1 MNAAPFACLHQ
12 TLQPRPRRG
21 FTVLELIVALTLG
34 LVLLS
39 AVWTMFR
46 LFLRHQEIESAQV
59 ERTQLVS
66 SLHQLLSRDLLNVIP
81 EGREGPQGS
90 GTPAGAPAG
99 APAPALPLE
108 PTNPLFLFP
117 GGAMELPGLLPANAN
132 AEASAYTLPVSSLQG
147 DSRRLEL
154 VVFAGPDDSAEPAVE
169 ARGGRRESRQDERE
183 PARLPSKVIV
193 YEFTGLSDDL
203 ASARDASLAPAELID
218 RDEDP
223 IEAAIATVGLCRR
236 ETQGGSSGVS
246 SSREQDRRGSP
257 ESQPV
262 PRSSQPSLASLADEP
277 RMIAGEPPASQIVEE
292 FAPEIIDLRFEYFDG
307 RKWTSS
313 WDSQRQ
319 RRLPVLVRA
328 QLALETRPAVRE
340 RKLKERLEAGPE
352 LDSEIAS
359 ERSSADEASF
369 DVPSAADRR
378 PSTAAGNDLFDSPW
392 DYEFLLYVTAPP
404 SGSSRSENNRG
415 NTPNTETGDR
425 PPAGPAFGDS
435 SRPRS
440 GGLKQ

>member
-99 APAPALPLE
+99 APAPALPIE

-223 IEAAIATVGLCRR
+223 IEAAIATVGLWRR

-378 PSTAAGNDLFDSPW
+378 PSTAAGND
-392 DYEFLLYVTAPP
+392 
-404 SGSSRSENNRG
+404 
-415 NTPNTETGDR
+415 
-425 PPAGPAFGDS
+425 
-435 SRPRS
+435 
-440 GGLKQ
+440 